1 MHLPEKGCPGMRTAI
16 YGRVSTFDKG
26 QDPELQLG
34 PLRDY
39 CKARGMTDVQEFVDI
54 CTGSKDRRPELD
66 KLMELARKRLID
78 NIVVW
83 KMDRFGRSL
92 KHLVLAI
99 DELNSLGVSFISY
112 MEQID
117 FSTPVGKL
125 MFHIIAAMAE
135 FERELIRERVKAGL
149 ENAKKKGK
157 LLGRKPVA
165 PIDVE
170 KIVEFHKKNP
180 KLSIRD
186 IARKTKLSKSF
197 VGKILKHHKQ

>member
-1 MHLPEKGCPGMRTAI
+1 MRTAI

-34 PLRDY
+34 PLREY
-39 CKARGMTDVQEFVDI
+39 CKARGMINVQEFVDI
-54 CTGSKDRRPELD
+54 CTGSKERRPELD

-78 NIVVW
+78 TIVVW

-99 DELNSLGVSFISY
+99 DELNSLGVSFVSY

-149 ENAKKKGK
+149 ENARKKGK
-157 LLGRKPVA
+157 RLGRKPVA
-165 PIDVE
+165 PIDAE
-170 KIVEFHKKNP
+170 KVIELHMRDP
-180 KLSIRD
+180 ALSVRD

-197 VGKILKHHKQ
+197 VWKVLNEYRQKE

>member
-1 MHLPEKGCPGMRTAI
+1 MRTVI

-39 CKARGMTDVQEFVDI
+39 CKARGMSDIQEFVDI
-54 CTGSKDRRPELD
+54 CSGSKDRRPELD

-92 KHLVLAI
+92 KHLVLTI
-99 DELNSLGVSFISY
+99 DELNNLGISFISY

-149 ENAKKKGK
+149 DNARKKGK
-157 LLGRKPVA
+157 RLGRKPVA
-165 PIDVE
+165 PIDAD
-170 KIVEFHKKNP
+170 KIIELHQKNP
-180 KLSIRD
+180 KLSVRD

-197 VGKILKHHKQ
+197 VGKVLKQHRQKG

>member
-1 MHLPEKGCPGMRTAI
+1 MRTGI
-16 YGRVSTFDKG
+16 YARVSTYDKG
-26 QDPELQLG
+26 QDPELQLR
-34 PLRDY
+34 PLREY
-39 CKARGMTDVQEFVDI
+39 CKARGLLNTREFVDI
-54 CTGSKDRRPELD
+54 CSGTKDRRPALD

-83 KMDRFGRSL
+83 KLDRFGRSL
-92 KHLVLAI
+92 KHLVLTI

-117 FSTPVGKL
+117 FSTSVGKL

-149 ENAKKKGK
+149 DNARKKGK
-157 LLGRKPVA
+157 RLGRRPVA

-170 KIVEFHKKNP
+170 KIIELYEKDHT
-180 KLSIRD
+180 LSIRD
-186 IARKTKLSKSF
+186 IAKKTRLSKSF
-197 VGKILKHHKQ
+197 VGKVLKDHKGSE